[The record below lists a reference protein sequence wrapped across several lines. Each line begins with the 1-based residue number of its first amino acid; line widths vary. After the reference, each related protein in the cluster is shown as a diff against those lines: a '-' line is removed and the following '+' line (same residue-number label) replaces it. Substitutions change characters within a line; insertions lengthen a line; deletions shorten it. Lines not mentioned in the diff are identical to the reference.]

1 MPQARDKQRLSQST
15 SDARHL
21 FVQAKIGARR
31 RERNG
36 SPFHGSADRSSS
48 LGVLPGLA
56 GSASAGDHDLADAE
70 RGQVVGDGGFAVAA
84 VRGFRPVRLIT
95 RSTACLSRGAS
106 GGLPGCTSW
115 SSTIRSWLSR
125 PRLVP
130 EIDRLAQPALP
141 DRAGVRVMQTDP
153 PSHTIGCGP
162 GQPLPGL
169 LDNPAGRHRPARP
182 GR

>member
-15 SDARHL
+15 SDARQL
-21 FVQAKIGARR
+21 FVQVKIGAHR
-31 RERNG
+31 RERNS
-36 SPFHGSADRSSS
+36 SPFHGSAARSSS
-48 LGVLPGLA
+48 FGVLPDLA
-56 GSASAGDHDLADAE
+56 GSASAGDNDVADAE
-70 RGQVVGDGGFAVAA
+70 LG
-84 VRGFRPVRLIT
+84 RGFRPVRLIT
-95 RSTACLSRGAS
+95 RSTAGLSRGAS

-125 PRLVP
+125 PGLVP

-141 DRAGVRVMQTDP
+141 DRAGVRVIQTDP